1 MSQRESSQDQLR
13 NYQIEV
19 RIRRRKEKQMRIRR
33 GIWAAA
39 AICVCAGWACAQDM
53 TVPTT
58 PVQTADLAQRPT
70 EEAVRPSPFVSLAV
84 PKGASLQV
92 ALDKDVRV
100 KHEGQ
105 PIEGRIVE
113 PVYAFD
119 KLVIPTGTRVTG
131 RIIQIEEPSK
141 GKRTAAA
148 LDADFSPERATKV
161 EFDHL
166 DLPDGKRVAMRTVV
180 TLGSGQL
187 LEFVSAA
194 GENHGKGAK
203 DAAAEK
209 VKEAK
214 QEAKQEWNS
223 AVKDVEQQG
232 KMRRAEKY
240 VLDQLPVHPQYV
252 DAGTV
257 YFAELDEPLDFGSE
271 PLTPEMAESIG
282 SQPPAGSMVQARLAT
297 PLSSANS
304 KLGDTVEAVVSR
316 PLFDGEHLILP
327 QGSRITGTVVQV
339 EPARHPGRNGEL
351 RIVFRDLHLPDGV
364 DQKVAASL
372 EGIESAKRDNV
383 KLDSEGGAKATAP
396 PTRFLTVGTSVA
408 LAGASFLGD
417 SFGETGP
424 RAAGGA
430 GGYKLIGIALG
441 LTIHSQPFGMAMGTF
456 GAGRAIYGNFIA
468 RGHDVVFPRNTA
480 MALAIE
486 RRQDVE
492 RSPVLPVQN
501 TTSRD

>member
-1 MSQRESSQDQLR
+1 
-13 NYQIEV
+13 
-19 RIRRRKEKQMRIRR
+19 MRIRR

-39 AICVCAGWACAQDM
+39 AICVCAGWACAQDA
-53 TVPTT
+53 TEPTASLNAS
-58 PVQTADLAQRPT
+58 PVQTADLTHRPA
-70 EEAVRPSPFVSLAV
+70 EEAVRPIPFVSLAV

-119 KLVIPTGTRVTG
+119 KLVIPTGARVTG

-148 LDADFSPERATKV
+148 LDADFSPARATKV
-161 EFDHL
+161 EFDHVY
-166 DLPDGKRVAMRTVV
+166 LPDGKPLAMRTIV
-180 TLGSGQL
+180 TVGSGQL
-187 LEFVSAA
+187 MEFVSAA
-194 GENHGKGAK
+194 DENQKKGAK

-223 AVKDVEQQG
+223 TVKDVEQTG

-240 VLDQLPVHPQYV
+240 VLGQLPVHPQYI

-271 PLTPEMAESIG
+271 PLTPEMAQSIG
-282 SQPPAGSMVQARLAT
+282 SQPPQGSMVEARLVT

-304 KLGDTVEAVVSR
+304 KLGETVEAVVSR
-316 PLFDGEHLILP
+316 PLFDGDRLVLP

-364 DQKVAASL
+364 DQKIAASL
-372 EGIESAKRDNV
+372 EGVESAKRDNV

-441 LTIHSQPFGMAMGTF
+441 LTVHSQPFGMAMGTF
-456 GAGRAIYGNFIA
+456 GAGRAIYANFIA
-468 RGHDVVFPRNTA
+468 RGHDVVFPKNTA

-486 RRQDVE
+486 RRQDIE
-492 RSPVLPVQN
+492 RSPILPTQE

>member
-1 MSQRESSQDQLR
+1 
-13 NYQIEV
+13 
-19 RIRRRKEKQMRIRR
+19 MRIRR
-33 GIWAAA
+33 GIWAAVA
-39 AICVCAGWACAQDM
+39 LCVCAGWACGQEATAPAASLDGSPAQAADPAHRP
-53 TVPTT
+53 VENSVAPT
-58 PVQTADLAQRPT
+58 
-70 EEAVRPSPFVSLAV
+70 PFVSLGV

-141 GKRTAAA
+141 VKRTAAA

-166 DLPDGKRVAMRTVV
+166 YLPDGKPLAMRTVV
-180 TLGSGQL
+180 TVGSGQL

-194 GENHGKGAK
+194 DENQKKGPK
-203 DAAAEK
+203 DAATEK

-214 QEAKQEWNS
+214 QEAKQEWN
-223 AVKDVEQQG
+223 ATVKGAEQPG
-232 KMRRAEKY
+232 KLRRAEKY
-240 VLDQLPVHPQYV
+240 VLGQLPIHPQYI

-271 PLTPEMAESIG
+271 PLTREMAQSIG
-282 SQPPAGSMVQARLAT
+282 SQPPQGSMVQARLVT
-297 PLSSANS
+297 PLSSGDS
-304 KLGDTVEAVVSR
+304 KVGESVEAVVSR
-316 PLFDGEHLILP
+316 PLFDGDRLILP

-364 DQKVAASL
+364 DQKIAASL

-396 PTRFLTVGTSVA
+396 PTRFLTVGASVA

-456 GAGRAIYGNFIA
+456 GAGRAIYANFIA
-468 RGHDVVFPRNTA
+468 RGHDVVFPKNTA

-486 RRQDVE
+486 RRQDTE
-492 RSPVLPVQN
+492 RSPILPPPD